1 MDAIN
6 TLLSAFYITNKKYD
20 VVYEFNN
27 TEETNDNKI
36 TEYYNFIIK
45 NNGYNKNKIDKFIES
60 IIIPFDIHT
69 KTKGCDLSLV
79 ECVNTLNYLLSR
91 REIINSINNLTSNN
105 SKNFKDIIET
115 LFFRIILIHLELF
128 NNTED
133 IIKQHTINAKLCE
146 YSIKYSYVLT
156 SGQFINIFNSY
167 YKSLLYRC
175 LHSSSVHGCL
185 ISWLTFAKLAPDMV
199 NDDYYPKI
207 NQNTEIYKKINIAYI
222 KDTELFDKELE
233 LFNKY
238 IHFNKK
244 D

>member
-1 MDAIN
+1 MDTIN

-20 VVYEFNN
+20 AVYEFNN
-27 TEETNDNKI
+27 TEETNDNTI
-36 TEYYNFIIK
+36 IEYYNFIIK
-45 NNGYNKNKIDKFIES
+45 NNGYNKTKIDKFIENV
-60 IIIPFDIHT
+60 IIPFDIYS

-91 REIINSINNLTSNN
+91 KEIINSINNITSIN
-105 SKNFKDIIET
+105 SKNFKEIIET
-115 LFFRIILIHLELF
+115 LFFKIIVIHLELF
-128 NNTED
+128 NVTED
-133 IIKQHTINAKLCE
+133 IIKKHTINAKMCE
-146 YSIKYSYVLT
+146 YSIKYSHVLL
-156 SGQFINIFNSY
+156 SGQFRNIYNNY

-175 LHSSSVHGCL
+175 LNSSAINGCL
-185 ISWLTFAKLAPDMV
+185 ISWLTFAKLSPEMV

-207 NQNTEIYKKINIAYI
+207 NQTTDIYKKINIAYI
-222 KDTELFDKELE
+222 KDTELFEKELE

>member
-1 MDAIN
+1 MDTIN
-6 TLLSAFYITNKKYD
+6 SLLNAFNITNKKYD

-27 TEETNDNKI
+27 TEEKNDNKLI
-36 TEYYNFIIK
+36 EYYNFIIK
-45 NNGYNKNKIDKFIES
+45 NNGYNKNKIDRFIEN
-60 IIIPFDIHT
+60 IIVPVDVYGN
-69 KTKGCDLSLV
+69 TKGCDLSLL

-91 REIINSINNLTSNN
+91 KEILNSINNLKSHN

-115 LFFRIILIHLELF
+115 LFFRIIVIHLELF
-128 NNTED
+128 NNTD
-133 IIKQHTINAKLCE
+133 DFIKKHIVNAKLCE
-146 YSIKYSYVLT
+146 YSIKYSHFLT
-156 SGQFINIFNSY
+156 TGQFKNIFNNY

-175 LHSSSVHGCL
+175 LHSSAVNGCL
-185 ISWLTFAKLAPDMV
+185 ISWLTFAKLAPEMI
-199 NDDYYPKI
+199 NDEYYPKI
-207 NQNTEIYKKINIAYI
+207 NQNTDIYKSINISYV